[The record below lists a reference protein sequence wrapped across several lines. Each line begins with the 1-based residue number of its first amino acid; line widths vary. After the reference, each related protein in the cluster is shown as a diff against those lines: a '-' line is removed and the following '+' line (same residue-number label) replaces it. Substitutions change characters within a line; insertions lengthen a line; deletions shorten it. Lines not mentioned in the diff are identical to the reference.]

1 MSVSQHSERTRRESL
16 YSPSEDQDSIM
27 YGLQGRQGHFS
38 GLRASDVDV
47 SVHEYPVHRERR
59 HTSSYVPGSSYS
71 RSRRDESVL
80 YSDITTPR
88 PSLDLVGFEPRR
100 QRGRK
105 SNFVQDEGTQV
116 QRRWVEIPTTPRRST
131 SEFSEPTKPS
141 GSQRTSDKMVRF
153 SDKVYLNDGS
163 PERCPKVL
171 GHRRDMVRGPS
182 EDYPTGAPGNG
193 ARAGELHHRGG
204 YNNTVPRRLHSGER
218 QRGHLP
224 PAPMIPRLPTPDFE
238 STSHYELSLG
248 KYDFCAC
255 CSSDGRHEHD
265 DLRWKRGRAKME
277 KQVDN
282 ARAYI
287 TQMTMSERLIADA

>member
-1 MSVSQHSERTRRESL
+1 MSVLQHSQRTRRQSL
-16 YSPSEDQDSIM
+16 YSLYEDRDPIM
-27 YGLQGRQGHFS
+27 YRPQGHQGHIS
-38 GLRASDVDV
+38 DLRASDGDV
-47 SVHEYPVHRERR
+47 SVHEYPAHRERR
-59 HTSSYVPGSSYS
+59 YTSSYVPGYSYS
-71 RSRRDESVL
+71 RNKQDDSVW

-88 PSLDLVGFEPRR
+88 PSQDFVRLGSRR

-105 SNFVQDEGTQV
+105 SNPVQDENTQV
-116 QRRWVEIPTTPRRST
+116 QRRRVEIPTTPRRST

-153 SDKVYLNDGS
+153 SDEVHLNEWS
-163 PERCPKVL
+163 PERTLKVL
-171 GHRRDMVRGPS
+171 GHRRDLVRGPS

-193 ARAGELHHRGG
+193 ARAGELHHCGG

-224 PAPMIPRLPTPDFE
+224 PAPMIPRLSTPDFE

-255 CSSDGRHEHD
+255 CSSDDRDEHD

-287 TQMTMSERLIADA
+287 ARMTMGERLIADA